1 MSLFITFWF
10 LATLGFKGC
19 EHSWKIKALLW
30 KIGAPTEL
38 ETMVLAGEAL
48 PADMDAGKKLTSLS
62 DDMLLLTTST
72 PTTDD
77 RLGGFFKTVG
87 QEGRKKG

>member
-1 MSLFITFWF
+1 
-10 LATLGFKGC
+10 
-19 EHSWKIKALLW
+19 
-30 KIGAPTEL
+30 
-38 ETMVLAGEAL
+38 MVLAGEAL